1 MAAGTPLQVEDA
13 AIAAAVRAEAG
24 AIEDLLVRLVEQ
36 PTVLGQEEPGQA
48 VMAEAYAAA
57 GLEPIDVPLDAAALR
72 AHPAH
77 SPFSW
82 DVEGKRDVVATWG
95 PPPGADAVGRSLILN
110 GHVDVVPAEQ
120 PHLWRTAPFRATR
133 DGDWL
138 YGRGAADMKSGLAA
152 VVGAVRALRALGV
165 APGAAL
171 ELQSVVEEE
180 CGGNGALQCVLAGR
194 TADAAVIAEPF
205 GITIPVAQLGVLWFD
220 VRVSGSPAHA
230 GTAPAGVNA
239 IEACFPIVRALRA
252 LEAELNLDVPPA
264 FAVHERPIN
273 LNIGIIEGGDWRSTV
288 AAECVLRCRLA
299 LFPGQRLAELR
310 ARIETAVAAAAADDP
325 VLAGFPPEVSYDGFA
340 VEGYELDPA
349 SELVGALSA
358 TVERLRGE
366 APDLITVTATT
377 DARAL
382 GGVGGIPT
390 ACLGPYGER
399 LHGVDERVH
408 LPSVHETALL
418 LALFVRDWCG
428 LVEA

>member
-1 MAAGTPLQVEDA
+1 
-13 AIAAAVRAEAG
+13 
-24 AIEDLLVRLVEQ
+24 
-36 PTVLGQEEPGQA
+36 
-48 VMAEAYAAA
+48 
-57 GLEPIDVPLDAAALR
+57 
-72 AHPAH
+72 
-77 SPFSW
+77 
-82 DVEGKRDVVATWG
+82 
-95 PPPGADAVGRSLILN
+95 
-110 GHVDVVPAEQ
+110 
-120 PHLWRTAPFRATR
+120 
-133 DGDWL
+133 
-138 YGRGAADMKSGLAA
+138 
-152 VVGAVRALRALGV
+152 
-165 APGAAL
+165 
-171 ELQSVVEEE
+171 
-180 CGGNGALQCVLAGR
+180 
-194 TADAAVIAEPF
+194 VIAEPF
-205 GITIPVAQLGVLWFD
+205 GPTIPVGQLGVLWFD

-264 FAVHERPIN
+264 FAAHERPIN

-299 LFPGQRLAELR
+299 LFPGQRLAALR
-310 ARIETAVAAAAADDP
+310 ARIEATVAAAAAADP

-349 SELVGALSA
+349 SELVGTLSA
-358 TVERLRGE
+358 TVARLRGE